1 MLFQR
6 FDRLL
11 FLAKGG
17 RTVYFGEVGKNAS
30 VLTKYF
36 ERNGAFACPED
47 ANPAE
52 WMLEAIGAAP
62 GSSTEV
68 DWHSTWRDS
77 PEYKEVQRELQRLKE
92 ERPQITEPS
101 ASPADK
107 ASYREFAAPFTF
119 QLWEVTKRVFVQY
132 WRTPSYI
139 YSKALL
145 CVSSVRCCLYS
156 PLRILMS
163 LIFIRHYS
171 LVSLSSMQGPVDKSC
186 RTKCLLYSC
195 SSRYL
200 VS

>member
-17 RTVYFGEVGKNAS
+17 RTVYFGEVGQNAS

-52 WMLEAIGAAP
+52 WMLEVIGAAP

-68 DWHSTWRDS
+68 DWVSTWRDS
-77 PEYKEVQRELQRLKE
+77 PEYQDVHRELQRLKD
-92 ERPQITEPS
+92 ERPRISQPS
-101 ASPADK
+101 SALVEK
-107 ASYREFAAPFTF
+107 ASYREFAAPFTS
-119 QLWEVTKRVFVQY
+119 QLMEVTKRVFEQY

-139 YSKALL
+139 YSKAAL
-145 CVSSVRCCLYS
+145 CVSSVCCFLT
-156 PLRILMS
+156 LHLE
-163 LIFIRHYS
+163 
-171 LVSLSSMQGPVDKSC
+171 VSS
-186 RTKCLLYSC
+186 Y
-195 SSRYL
+195 
-200 VS
+200 

>member
-6 FDRLL
+6 FDRLI

-36 ERNGAFACPED
+36 ERNGAFPCPEN

-52 WMLEAIGAAP
+52 WMLEVIGAAP

-68 DWHSTWRDS
+68 DWYSTWRDS
-77 PEYKEVQRELQRLKE
+77 PEYKEVHRELHRLKE
-92 ERPQITEPS
+92 ELPQITEPS
-101 ASPADK
+101 ASPNEK
-107 ASYREFAAPFTF
+107 ASYREFAAPFGL
-119 QLWEVTKRVFVQY
+119 QLWEVTKRVFEQY

-139 YSKALL
+139 YSKGSL
-145 CVSSVRCCLYS
+145 CVFSVCCLQT
-156 PLRILMS
+156 PFGILML
-163 LIFIRHYS
+163 LIFVRHYS
-171 LVSLSSMQGPVDKSC
+171 LVSLSLMLGPVNKSYKT
-186 RTKCLLYSC
+186 RCLPYLC